1 MDKEKKIEL
10 EAWWPSVKE
19 LKSASKAIGKTA
31 VMIWQVAPLSLL
43 FSMATLTLIQSIL
56 PALKLYLMKFVI
68 DDALKISKMESRDID
83 AILLWLIALVCVI
96 ILIAI
101 TPPIA
106 LALQSILGDKMKG
119 YIATLT
125 MDVVDRLPDLA
136 HFENPKFHDQ
146 LQQIQRIQP
155 NTADVI
161 IFGFDTCK
169 YILQIVFIA
178 MFLSTLDFVFTG
190 FFFLTII
197 PYALVNYIF
206 TNRAGI
212 AIQLQ
217 APEARKLDYY
227 RNQMLSYEAAKD
239 VKSLGLYC
247 FFSFLYDKTFKKITT
262 TLWNVRFREFLWL
275 SLCTVVGSVGLYAVY
290 SRLVHQAIEGLLTIG
305 SLVAYLT
312 AMIQLWMYSNE
323 CMFGVALLFQ
333 RGRFLSHLFALLQ
346 VKPAIKII
354 SNQKM
359 RPFPDFI
366 ERVDFKEVSFRYPRT
381 ERLILN
387 QVSFSINFN
396 ESVSLV
402 GRNGAG
408 KTTIVKLL
416 VRLYDPHS
424 GQILINGIP
433 ISYFDL
439 DELRKNIG
447 IVFQDYNRYQLTI
460 EENIGLGNLNPIKN
474 KIKEAADQ
482 AGADFI
488 EKLPNKFATLLGK
501 QFEGGTELS
510 IGQWQK
516 LAIARAFFRDARIL
530 ILDEPTAAL
539 DVQSEYETYLHFRD
553 LTKNKVTLI
562 ISHRLSTAH
571 VVDRIIVLEEGRIV
585 EEGNHSSLINL
596 QGVYSDL
603 YNMQAKQYNWKK
615 SKDEP
620 ADQSD

>member
-10 EAWWPSVKE
+10 ESWWPSIKE
-19 LKSASKAIGKTA
+19 LKSASTAIGKTA

-43 FSMATLTLIQSIL
+43 SGMAILTLIQSIL

-68 DDALKISKMESRDID
+68 DDAIKISKMENRDID
-83 AILLWLIALVCVI
+83 SILLWLIALVCVVV
-96 ILIAI
+96 LTAI
-101 TPPIA
+101 TSPIA

-125 MDVVDRLPDLA
+125 MDAVDGLPDLA

-146 LQQIQRIQP
+146 LRQIQRIQP
-155 NTADVI
+155 NVANVV

-169 YILQIVFIA
+169 YILQIVFVA
-178 MFLSTLDFVFTG
+178 LFLSTLDFIFTG
-190 FFFLTII
+190 FFLLTII
-197 PYALVNYIF
+197 PYALVNYSF

-212 AIQLQ
+212 AIQHQ

-227 RNQMLSYEAAKD
+227 RNQMLSYEVAKD
-239 VKSLGLYC
+239 VKLLGLYR
-247 FFSFLYDKTFKKITT
+247 FFLLRYDETFKKITA

-290 SRLVHQAIEGLLTIG
+290 SHLVHQATEGLLTIG

-312 AMIQLWMYSNE
+312 AAIQLWMYSNE
-323 CMFGVALLFQ
+323 CMFGVAMLFQ

-346 VKPAIKII
+346 AKPAIEII
-354 SNQKM
+354 SNQKI
-359 RPFPDFI
+359 RAFPDSI
-366 ERVDFKEVSFRYPRT
+366 ERVDFKEVSFRYPGT
-381 ERLILN
+381 DRLILN

-416 VRLYDPHS
+416 ARLYDPHS

-433 ISYFDL
+433 ISHFDL

-447 IVFQDYNRYQLTI
+447 IVFQDYNRYQLTV
-460 EENIGLGNLNPIKN
+460 EENIGLGNLSLTEK
-474 KIKEAADQ
+474 KKVKEAADQ

-488 EKLPNKFATLLGK
+488 EELPNKFATLLGK

-571 VVDRIIVLEEGRIV
+571 VVDRIIVLEGGRIV
-585 EEGNHSSLINL
+585 EEGDHSALIDL

-603 YNMQAKQYNWKK
+603 YNMQAKQYKR
-615 SKDEP
+615 
-620 ADQSD
+620 